1 MPNHAID
8 RMALIKAPTRDY
20 FLGMTVYEKSRI
32 IKLNKTDYRI
42 ELTADSV
49 TYYNKL
55 NYRGYSLDALVF
67 PDRVKISLQ
76 VADVNSGR
84 EFLVTPVRNFGITG
98 KTIFDTLI
106 TDTTGGAYF
115 DFRNIELKFFWSE
128 ESRLRLDTALA
139 IIDKLAA
146 LRPGLTGIRERLA
159 KLNNVSAGMVRLY
172 NIDLKEIE
180 KELDELNPATITGNI
195 RIAALRSEGS
205 YALYDSLKTASA
217 RLRKR
222 FDHMIEMPE
231 YEYFSE
237 GYHALQRGEKDI
249 AASYFLKSISEK
261 KTYAPPFYYLAEM
274 AYRRQDWDS
283 CARTIN
289 HIINNLNPDFTTRKN
304 TLILGTKL
312 YNTLSDEAGRLLIK
326 SRANEAINLLY
337 IANRLCNN
345 SKEMVCNGR
354 ADELL
359 RQAKSYLF
367 ESWVSITDKSIENNK
382 VDLAINYLGWTQDY
396 YLQNS
401 EYLSDTGMIDTLRIR
416 LIHLL
421 LLNASAKYNS
431 GLYRKSIDYTKI
443 ADSLCLLENYT
454 ECNDDL
460 LLIKEKAYSGLYNQL
475 KNSEEQAAAD
485 DEKLIAENAELIN
498 KSGQNS
504 PADVQKKYDELIAAG
519 VENLEKEDYG
529 KAYRLFSDAIDLEG
543 RIKRN
548 DSLPALLRQAA
559 KPVILNDLKAGNLKA
574 WGMHYK
580 AVSSIIRMARE
591 EALKTG
597 LENDTDINN
606 AIAKLEKLAYE
617 NKCAE
622 VSQNFTRNLQTAEQN
637 LQYKAYRAA
646 DKNWKTAI
654 ELARRNPDCNLDINI
669 PLNKKDK
676 YRNIVNYLETVEQ
689 AEKLAEKGDDSLS
702 CERLI
707 YAIRIYAADSLQ
719 RYKITK
725 ADPLDF
731 AKSHRNSA
739 EICYYMLKAITGDSL
754 TDQYGEAVNLLLPY
768 YDKNPKYRSLLLK
781 TAAEMGKTEKRKN
794 PKIKAKAVAKKL
806 FPENKE
812 MRKAFW
818 NGG

>member
-1 MPNHAID
+1 MRLTTLLILFLAITHNAVSQGLITVEKTKVFKRDYRYENMQPPESMPNHAID

-172 NIDLKEIE
+172 NIDLKEIQ

-396 YLQNS
+396 YRQNS

-431 GLYRKSIDYTKI
+431 
-443 ADSLCLLENYT
+443 
-454 ECNDDL
+454 
-460 LLIKEKAYSGLYNQL
+460 
-475 KNSEEQAAAD
+475 
-485 DEKLIAENAELIN
+485 
-498 KSGQNS
+498 
-504 PADVQKKYDELIAAG
+504 
-519 VENLEKEDYG
+519 
-529 KAYRLFSDAIDLEG
+529 
-543 RIKRN
+543 
-548 DSLPALLRQAA
+548 
-559 KPVILNDLKAGNLKA
+559 
-574 WGMHYK
+574 
-580 AVSSIIRMARE
+580 
-591 EALKTG
+591 
-597 LENDTDINN
+597 
-606 AIAKLEKLAYE
+606 
-617 NKCAE
+617 
-622 VSQNFTRNLQTAEQN
+622 
-637 LQYKAYRAA
+637 
-646 DKNWKTAI
+646 
-654 ELARRNPDCNLDINI
+654 
-669 PLNKKDK
+669 
-676 YRNIVNYLETVEQ
+676 
-689 AEKLAEKGDDSLS
+689 
-702 CERLI
+702 
-707 YAIRIYAADSLQ
+707 
-719 RYKITK
+719 
-725 ADPLDF
+725 
-731 AKSHRNSA
+731 
-739 EICYYMLKAITGDSL
+739 
-754 TDQYGEAVNLLLPY
+754 
-768 YDKNPKYRSLLLK
+768 
-781 TAAEMGKTEKRKN
+781 
-794 PKIKAKAVAKKL
+794 
-806 FPENKE
+806 
-812 MRKAFW
+812 
-818 NGG
+818 